1 MKYPLGDKRPQTD
14 GDNYWIAPSADVIG
28 DVILGKNASV
38 WWNSVIRGDNEP
50 ITLGEN
56 TQVQDNCVLHTDPGI
71 PCTLGNNVS
80 VGHMC
85 MLHGCVI
92 ADDTLIGIGSVIL
105 NNAKIGSHCIIG
117 ANSLIPEGKEIP
129 DNSLVFGSP
138 GKVIRQVDERHIEMI
153 RFTHHY
159 YVKRWQRYKR
169 ELGEGE
175 L

>member
-1 MKYPLGDKRPQTD
+1 MRYPLGDKRPQTA

-28 DVILGKNASV
+28 DVVLGKNASV

-50 ITLGEN
+50 IILGEN

-71 PCTLGNNVS
+71 PCTLGKNVS

-85 MLHGCVI
+85 MLHGCTI
-92 ADDTLIGIGSVIL
+92 ADETLIGIGSVIL

-153 RFTHHY
+153 RYTYVH